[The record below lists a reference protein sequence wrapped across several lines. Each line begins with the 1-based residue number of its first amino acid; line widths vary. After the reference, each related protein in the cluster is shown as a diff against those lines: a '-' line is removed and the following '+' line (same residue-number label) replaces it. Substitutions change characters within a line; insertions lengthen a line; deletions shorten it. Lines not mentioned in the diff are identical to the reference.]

1 MFEPEFGENDKG
13 VPYKYQTIS
22 KKFVKSRDNGATYTK
37 SVFSIYFVIFAEH
50 VVVAMLVHSVSF
62 PRRPLQDPANGN
74 FLKETRHDQSTMCTL
89 YFWH

>member
-50 VVVAMLVHSVSF
+50 VVVAMLVLGLPPTALGHA
-62 PRRPLQDPANGN
+62 PPPLLPPPLGSPG
-74 FLKETRHDQSTMCTL
+74 T
-89 YFWH
+89 